1 MSSKSNNKNSL
12 DHSVPSPKK
21 NQSSNYYS
29 QLLGRTNSHLHS
41 GFMSPQINSIN
52 AIHQSQTAM
61 TNSVQ
66 VSSIL
71 YSSQNQN
78 SINSAFQN
86 SANIG
91 TAINSIQNIPINIES
106 SQKNTSQVNSSTAQS
121 NMNNSNNNY
130 KLTDILSTRY
140 SSGTLKLI
148 RNGQTSVSSNPRQ
161 LSSDARQFDGGG
173 SQHSNSNQDFNHSPA
188 NIHNNKQATLNNV
201 QLSQSSFNNTNIP
214 SSNFSSIGSATSQ
227 KQQLMNKVK
236 IQLSSQQQ
244 QKNQQ
249 FTTQPHSQ
257 NVHNIHTGY
266 GTHSTTNQNIQ
277 SNAISPRTFSN
288 LVQDKL
294 MRSKLQSSQQLQTN
308 ALGSSQSS
316 VKDTNKNALSQ
327 SKRPKSL
334 KQIENEYNSNSQNH
348 QMIHEQN
355 MNILAGMT
363 SNNRNGSEKNLL
375 RSQQMAGQIVSQNVP
390 AQQQIN
396 QQQNQYQQHVQ
407 QIQASKIMLMQQQNN
422 AHNSAIASEQLN
434 NLINT
439 QTKITNTMTP
449 STQTQASQKQE
460 INMTKHQTSHSVEKF
475 RGQSESLDT
484 HNRQQETAVHQVQKA
499 VGNKQPLKKVST
511 TIPETS
517 KNRNKKNNEF
527 NQINNNYRGSFSK
540 KQQQN
545 STLQT
550 NLSSSQHGITLHQ
563 NNQNS
568 NQQQLNNTS
577 NNTNN
582 NYMISNINNQANQ
595 GLSNSYV
602 NNHLIANS
610 SKQTLT
616 AITQRIQQNLNTL
629 TDPIHSNKAAT
640 THQNINNQQV
650 INNQQSKQNNLQN
663 IDDIINKVEIN
674 QQDMMKYEKRES
686 SEKNSQPNQPNISPI
701 SSSKTH
707 KQTNSLSESNKNSQ
721 QNTLQREDIQN
732 YQQTLQHS
740 INLLVNSTQINS
752 KSSQQPQL
760 EQINSNSNTPQGKL
774 INQGHYKH
782 QTVQSK
788 DGAKHQIYFM
798 KEKDRVSKKN
808 DYGQQKNKRKGEQS
822 TPHSNSQGY
831 PQILMSNSAL
841 NQSTQGQ
848 LALSALQKSS
858 GSITNSVNHNLLSS
872 NIMKYINKQTNK
884 NEEHQLFEQPGLNQ
898 IQTSQYL
905 ANTNKD
911 SSSKQRESHVSQQNQ
926 NSEAENHHEKKSS
939 LPEGNQTFKKVFAST
954 EGSCYLWD
962 LKNQND
968 EIIPYISPKNITNY
982 SSLTGQNKHQEKN
995 MSSIQE
1001 VNSYQSIQN
1010 KNSSQNMSNS
1020 KQLSN
1025 KHVVLSQNAFAS
1037 PISPNLQNQNQQIG
1051 NSINQSKSINEDQLN
1066 SNATIQDKGK
1076 YFQALF
1082 NNLFIKDNK
1091 KHFLEKATAQDNV
1104 LASNSNSH
1112 QKSNTEQFNNLSQ
1125 VNESTQKQ
1133 LTKDYP
1139 QSDQKLEEIPS
1150 MALSYNIK
1158 NQLKMQTSEIPQIK
1172 LYAASAETSP
1182 PLVGQNYNVEQIT
1195 QPITQINS
1203 QFVCINP
1210 FNQLKSQVLRQG
1222 EQVIEKLKE
1231 AFQKDN
1237 QQNNNS
1243 RHNGAE
1249 VSSLNSSLVQIKSRQ
1264 SLYSQSECQLQNSNS
1279 KNNLQANLIENEN
1292 NISFSQNKF
1301 QYNPNLEFKSIQ
1313 KKTEIILDRYK
1324 QNSIQQ
1330 AQSIKE
1336 SNIRISELNQILKE
1350 KDNQLQ
1356 ALQNLLKES
1365 ENLIESQKQEVNE
1378 KNEFID
1384 LLKNQIQDILQNPQ
1398 MYQTTPKNSGKTLQS
1413 FQNNNN
1419 NKINVVNNYV
1429 SSPSVANHSSHSI
1442 NSSSPKRLIKNN
1454 NYLQHPSLQPFNGA
1468 YYAQEGF
1475 ANSCSNQQQVRLSLP
1490 VFPQKHFGLSAE
1502 TPTNKQENC
1511 LFQSH
1516 KDLEESADF
1525 TGNKDNSLELLK
1537 RKYQINSLNKKYLN
1551 YNSIQVEM
1559 YGSKSLQSSQ
1569 KMHSNKD
1576 QQKGNHN
1583 QSPNNGDQENDPL
1596 NDSTKLLKQISKK
1609 SSNQHVQNLSNKD
1622 IQLSDHSWPKQIQQQ
1637 SLDFTKHNYDQNLNV
1652 NNSEQNKFIENHF
1665 NFGIQGSFSNLQT
1678 VENQEENIKHEF
1690 QNQQVHK
1697 QSEAFTQATPT
1708 NSQNQT
1714 LTNQKEN
1721 QPNQRYQN
1729 RLFSTDQEDCQSN
1742 KCSNNPFN
1750 QNDSFNTGFAH
1761 FGGSNEAE
1769 ANSQN
1774 IDNSFKECCFGQQS
1788 NNEQIFSQSDFNS
1801 NMMNVQNVVEQNQR
1815 LKSQNEEIISVSS
1828 KSSYCFKTASGCN
1841 SPNMND
1847 SFNKKQSQIQSNENN
1862 LLKESSNFNQ
1872 FNNSFNNNYKN
1883 EEEEEQEDQAAHVQ
1897 FTNSSFSQIPDIN
1910 QVQQNQLLSQNNN
1923 RQSFSGDNQ
1932 INISFEG
1939 GCGLVYQN
1947 DEKRIDEYEPIQYQN
1962 QEQQNEENQLQQ
1974 EEDQQAGISFANQSF
1989 G

>member
-1 MSSKSNNKNSL
+1 MSTKSNNKNSL

-52 AIHQSQTAM
+52 AIHQNQTAM

-91 TAINSIQNIPINIES
+91 TTINSIQNIPINLES
-106 SQKNTSQVNSSTAQS
+106 SQKNASQVHNSTTQTIT
-121 NMNNSNNNY
+121 NNSNNNY

-188 NIHNNKQATLNNV
+188 NKQNNKQSTSNNI
-201 QLSQSSFNNTNIP
+201 QLSQSTFNNTNLPI
-214 SSNFSSIGSATSQ
+214 SNFSSIGSATSQ

-244 QKNQQ
+244 SKNQQ

-257 NVHNIHTGY
+257 NVHNIHSGY
-266 GTHSTTNQNIQ
+266 GTHHSTNQNIQ
-277 SNAISPRTFSN
+277 QNAISPRTFSN

-294 MRSKLQSSQQLQTN
+294 LRSKLQSSQQLQTN

-363 SNNRNGSEKNLL
+363 HNNRNGSEKNLL

-390 AQQQIN
+390 AQQLQN
-396 QQQNQYQQHVQ
+396 QQQQNQYQQHVQ
-407 QIQASKIMLMQQQNN
+407 QIQASKIMLLQQQNN
-422 AHNSAIASEQLN
+422 THNSTISTEQLN
-434 NLINT
+434 NLMNT
-439 QTKITNTMTP
+439 QSKTTTAITP
-449 STQTQASQKQE
+449 SSQTQMSQKQE
-460 INMTKHQTSHSVEKF
+460 INITKHQTSHSVEKF

-484 HNRQQETAVHQVQKA
+484 HHRQQEVIANQGQKVA
-499 VGNKQPLKKVST
+499 GNKQPIKKVST

-517 KNRNKKNNEF
+517 KNRNKKNNDF

-545 STLQT
+545 LTLQT
-550 NLSSSQHGITLHQ
+550 NLSSSQHGINLHQ
-563 NNQNS
+563 NSQNTNS
-568 NQQQLNNTS
+568 HQLNNTS
-577 NNTNN
+577 NANS

-595 GLSNSYV
+595 GQSNGYGNS
-602 NNHLIANS
+602 NLTANS

-629 TDPIHSNKAAT
+629 TDPIHSNKAST
-640 THQNINNQQV
+640 NPQNTKDYNNQ
-650 INNQQSKQNNLQN
+650 NKQNNLQ
-663 IDDIINKVEIN
+663 IIEDIMNKVEIN
-674 QQDMMKYEKRES
+674 QQDMIKPERREP
-686 SEKNSQPNQPNISPI
+686 SEKSQTNQTNISPI
-701 SSSKTH
+701 NSSKTH
-707 KQTNSLSESNKNSQ
+707 KQTSSLSESNKNSQ
-721 QNTLQREDIQN
+721 QNTLQKDEIHN
-732 YQQTLQHS
+732 YQQTLQNS

-752 KSSQQPQL
+752 RSGQQPHL

-774 INQGHYKH
+774 INQSHYKQ
-782 QTVQSK
+782 QTQVQSK

-841 NQSTQGQ
+841 NQSSQGQ

-858 GSITNSVNHNLLSS
+858 GSISNSVNHNLLSS
-872 NIMKYINKQTNK
+872 NIIKYINKQANK

-898 IQTSQYL
+898 MQTSQYL
-905 ANTNKD
+905 ANTHKD
-911 SSSKQRESHVSQQNQ
+911 NNSSKQREYLVTQQTENQ
-926 NSEAENHHEKKSS
+926 EAEIHHEKKNS
-939 LPEGNQTFKKVFAST
+939 LPEGNQAFKKVFAST
-954 EGSCYLWD
+954 EGSYLWD
-962 LKNQND
+962 LKYQND
-968 EIIPYISPKNITNY
+968 EIIPYISPKNLTNY
-982 SSLTGQNKHQEKN
+982 NSLTGQSRYQEKN

-1010 KNSSQNMSNS
+1010 KNSSQNISNS
-1020 KQLSN
+1020 KQQSN

-1037 PISPNLQNQNQQIG
+1037 PISSTLQNQNQQTG
-1051 NSINQSKSINEDQLN
+1051 NSINQSKSINEEQQ
-1066 SNATIQDKGK
+1066 SNNAGIQDKGK

-1082 NNLFIKDNK
+1082 NNLFIIKDNK
-1091 KHFLEKATAQDNV
+1091 KHFLEKVTAQEI
-1104 LASNSNSH
+1104 ASNSNSH
-1112 QKSNTEQFNNLSQ
+1112 QKSNIEQLNNLSQ
-1125 VNESTQKQ
+1125 VNEQKQ
-1133 LTKDYP
+1133 KHQTKDYP

-1150 MALSYNIK
+1150 IAISCNLK
-1158 NQLKMQTSEIPQIK
+1158 NQLKMQASDIPQIK

-1195 QPITQINS
+1195 QPITQINN

-1231 AFQKDN
+1231 VVQKDV
-1237 QQNNNS
+1237 QQNKDSNL
-1243 RHNGAE
+1243 NGAE
-1249 VSSLNSSLVQIKSRQ
+1249 LSSLNSSLVQIKSRQ
-1264 SLYSQSECQLQNSNS
+1264 SLYSQSECHLQHSSS
-1279 KNNLQANLIENEN
+1279 KNNLLANQIENEN
-1292 NISFSQNKF
+1292 NISFSQNKL
-1301 QYNPNLEFKSIQ
+1301 QYIPNLEFKSIQ

-1324 QNSIQQ
+1324 QHSIQQ
-1330 AQSIKE
+1330 AQQITE
-1336 SNIRISELNQILKE
+1336 HNIRISELNQILKE
-1350 KDNQLQ
+1350 KDNQLL

-1378 KNEFID
+1378 KNDFID
-1384 LLKNQIQDILQNPQ
+1384 LLKTQIQDILQNPQ
-1398 MYQTTPKNSGKTLQS
+1398 LYQSIPKNCGQTM
-1413 FQNNNN
+1413 QNNQN
-1419 NKINVVNNYV
+1419 INVVNNYV
-1429 SSPSVANHSSHSI
+1429 SSPSAANHSSHSI

-1454 NYLQHPSLQPFNGA
+1454 NYLQHPSQQPFNGM

-1475 ANSCSNQQQVRLSLP
+1475 ANSQQKQQQVRLSLP
-1490 VFPQKHFGLSAE
+1490 VFPQKHFGISTE
-1502 TPTNKQENC
+1502 TPTNNLENG

-1516 KDLEESADF
+1516 QNLEESADF
-1525 TGNKDNSLELLK
+1525 TGNKDNSLESLK
-1537 RKYQINSLNKKYLN
+1537 RKYQVNSLNKKSLS
-1551 YNSIQVEM
+1551 YNPFQSEM
-1559 YGSKSLQSSQ
+1559 YGSKGLQSGQ
-1569 KMHSNKD
+1569 KIYNNKD
-1576 QQKGNHN
+1576 QLKESTN
-1583 QSPNNGDQENDPL
+1583 QNSNNGEQENDPL

-1609 SSNQHVQNLSNKD
+1609 GQNQHAIQNHSNKD
-1622 IQLSDHSWPKQIQQQ
+1622 IQFSDNSWPKQIQQQ
-1637 SLDFTKHNYDQNLNV
+1637 SLDFTKQNYDQNQNV
-1652 NNSEQNKFIENHF
+1652 ANNESNKFIENHF

-1678 VENQEENIKHEF
+1678 IENQEENTKNEF
-1690 QNQQVHK
+1690 QNQQMHK

-1714 LTNQKEN
+1714 LAHLKEN
-1721 QPNQRYQN
+1721 QSNQRYQN

-1750 QNDSFNTGFAH
+1750 PNDSFNTGFAH

-1774 IDNSFKECCFGQQS
+1774 IENSFKECHFGQS
-1788 NNEQIFSQSDFNS
+1788 YNNEQQCQQPDFHN
-1801 NMMNVQNVVEQNQR
+1801 NVLNNQNLIEQNQR
-1815 LKSQNEEIISVSS
+1815 MKSQNEEIISVSS
-1828 KSSYCFKTASGCN
+1828 KSSYCFKTASDCN

-1847 SFNKKQSQIQSNENN
+1847 SFNKKSYQIQPNENN
-1862 LLKESSNFNQ
+1862 QLKENTNFNQ
-1872 FNNSFNNNYKN
+1872 FNSSFNNNYIN
-1883 EEEEEQEDQAAHVQ
+1883 EEEQAAAPIQ
-1897 FTNSSFSQIPDIN
+1897 FANSSFSQIPESG
-1910 QVQQNQLLSQNNN
+1910 QTQLNQLSNQNNN
-1923 RQSFSGDNQ
+1923 RQSFSCENQ

-1939 GCGLVYQN
+1939 GFGCQN
-1947 DEKRIDEYEPIQYQN
+1947 DEKRLDEQETIQN
-1962 QEQQNEENQLQQ
+1962 QNQNQDQQNEFYQQ
-1974 EEDQQAGISFANQSF
+1974 EGQSQGMNFADQSF

>member
-1 MSSKSNNKNSL
+1 MSTKLNNKNYL
-12 DHSVPSPKK
+12 DHSVSSPKK

-61 TNSVQ
+61 TNSIQ

-71 YSSQNQN
+71 HQSQNQN

-86 SANIG
+86 SANIV
-91 TAINSIQNIPINIES
+91 TAINSIQNIPINLES
-106 SQKNTSQVNSSTAQS
+106 SQKNANQVSNSTSQNIT
-121 NMNNSNNNY
+121 NNTNNNF

-148 RNGQTSVSSNPRQ
+148 RNGQASISSNPRQ

-188 NIHNNKQATLNNV
+188 NIHNNKQSTLNNG
-201 QLSQSSFNNTNIP
+201 QLSQNTFNNTNIP

-249 FTTQPHSQ
+249 FATQLHSQ
-257 NVHNIHTGY
+257 NVHNIHSGY
-266 GTHSTTNQNIQ
+266 GAHSSTNQNVQ
-277 SNAISPRTFSN
+277 QNAISPRTFSN

-363 SNNRNGSEKNLL
+363 HNNRNGSEKNLL
-375 RSQQMAGQIVSQNVP
+375 RSQQMAGQIVSQNIP
-390 AQQQIN
+390 ASQSQN

-407 QIQASKIMLMQQQNN
+407 QIQASKVMLLQQQNN
-422 AHNSAIASEQLN
+422 THNSTTTNTDQLN
-434 NLINT
+434 NLINISS
-439 QTKITNTMTP
+439 KANNSVTP
-449 STQTQASQKQE
+449 SSQTQMSQKYE
-460 INMTKHQTSHSVEKF
+460 TNMTKHQTSHSVEKF

-484 HNRQQETAVHQVQKA
+484 HNRQQDNIVHQVEKI
-499 VGNKQPLKKVST
+499 VGNKQQLKKVST

-517 KNRNKKNNEF
+517 KNRNKKNNEH
-527 NQINNNYRGSFSK
+527 NYRGSFSK

-545 STLQT
+545 QTLQT
-550 NLSSSQHGITLHQ
+550 NLSSSQQGIALHQ
-563 NNQNS
+563 NYQNANS
-568 NQQQLNNTS
+568 HQLNNAS
-577 NNTNN
+577 NTNN
-582 NYMISNINNQANQ
+582 NYMISNFINQANQ
-595 GLSNSYV
+595 GLSNSYA
-602 NNHLIANS
+602 NSNLIANS

-629 TDPIHSNKAAT
+629 TDPIHSNKAVSNS
-640 THQNINNQQV
+640 QNTKDQQVSNNQQ
-650 INNQQSKQNNLQN
+650 NKQNNIQN
-663 IDDIINKVEIN
+663 TDDIINKVEIN
-674 QQDMMKYEKRES
+674 QQDMIRYEKREP
-686 SEKNSQPNQPNISPI
+686 SEKNSQINQANISPI
-701 SSSKTH
+701 SSSKMH
-707 KQTNSLSESNKNSQ
+707 KQTNSFSESNKNSQ
-721 QNTLQREDIQN
+721 QNTLQKEEIHN
-732 YQQTLQHS
+732 YQQNLQHS
-740 INLLVNSTQINS
+740 INLLINNSQIHS
-752 KSSQQPQL
+752 KSGQQPHV

-774 INQGHYKH
+774 INQGHYKQ
-782 QTVQSK
+782 QTQAQNK

-841 NQSTQGQ
+841 NQSSQGR

-858 GSITNSVNHNLLSS
+858 GSITNSVNHHLLNS
-872 NIMKYINKQTNK
+872 NIIKYINKQSNK
-884 NEEHQLFEQPGLNQ
+884 NEENQLFEQQGLNQ
-898 IQTSQYL
+898 MQISQYL
-905 ANTNKD
+905 ANIQKD
-911 SSSKQRESHVSQQNQ
+911 NSSKKRDSHVVQQNQ
-926 NSEAENHHEKKSS
+926 NQEAEIHHEKKNSF
-939 LPEGNQTFKKVFAST
+939 PEENQSFKKAFASA
-954 EGSCYLWD
+954 EGSYLWD
-962 LKNQND
+962 LKYQND

-982 SSLTGQNKHQEKN
+982 NSLTGQIKNQEKN

-1001 VNSYQSIQN
+1001 VNSHQSIQN
-1010 KNSSQNMSNS
+1010 KNSSQNISNS
-1020 KQLSN
+1020 KQQSN

-1037 PISPNLQNQNQQIG
+1037 PIFPNIQNQNQQIG
-1051 NSINQSKSINEDQLN
+1051 SSINQSKSINEDYQN
-1066 SNATIQDKGK
+1066 NNATNQDKGK
-1076 YFQALF
+1076 YYQTLF
-1082 NNLFIKDNK
+1082 NIVVKDNK
-1091 KHFLEKATAQDNV
+1091 KHILEKAMAQEIV
-1104 LASNSNSH
+1104 LTGNSNSH
-1112 QKSNTEQFNNLSQ
+1112 QKSNMQQLNSLSQ
-1125 VNESTQKQ
+1125 VNEPVQKQ
-1133 LTKDYP
+1133 PTKDYP

-1150 MALSYNIK
+1150 NTISYNAK
-1158 NQLKMQTSEIPQIK
+1158 SQFKMQTSGIPQIK

-1182 PLVGQNYNVEQIT
+1182 PLAGQNYNVEQIT

-1210 FNQLKSQVLRQG
+1210 FNQLRSQVLRQG

-1231 AFQKDN
+1231 VAQKDIK
-1237 QQNNNS
+1237 QNNS
-1243 RHNGAE
+1243 SHHNGAE
-1249 VSSLNSSLVQIKSRQ
+1249 LSSLNSSLVQIKSRQ
-1264 SLYSQSECQLQNSNS
+1264 SVYSQSECQLQHSKS
-1279 KNNLQANLIENEN
+1279 KNNLLANHIESEN

-1313 KKTEIILDRYK
+1313 KKTEAVLDRYK
-1324 QNSIQQ
+1324 QHSIQQ

-1336 SNIRISELNQILKE
+1336 CNIRISELNSILKE

-1378 KNEFID
+1378 KNDFIN
-1384 LLKNQIQDILQNPQ
+1384 LLNTQIQDILQNSQ
-1398 MYQTTPKNSGKTLQS
+1398 MYQTTPKNSDQTLQT
-1413 FQNNNN
+1413 FQNKNN
-1419 NKINVVNNYV
+1419 INVVNNYV
-1429 SSPSVANHSSHSI
+1429 SSPSAANHSNHSI

-1454 NYLQHPSLQPFNGA
+1454 NYLQYPSLIPFNGA
-1468 YYAQEGF
+1468 SYAQEGS
-1475 ANSCSNQQQVRLSLP
+1475 ANLQSNQQQVRLSLP
-1490 VFPQKHFGLSAE
+1490 VFPQKHFGLSTE
-1502 TPTNKQENC
+1502 TPTSNQENC

-1525 TGNKDNSLELLK
+1525 TGNKDNSLESLK
-1537 RKYQINSLNKKYLN
+1537 RKYQINSLNKKSLN
-1551 YNSIQVEM
+1551 YNSFQIEM

-1569 KMHSNKD
+1569 NMYSNKD
-1576 QQKGNHN
+1576 QLKGNNN
-1583 QSPNNGDQENDPL
+1583 QNSNNGEQENDPL

-1609 SSNQHVQNLSNKD
+1609 CQNQHDQNLSNKD
-1622 IQLSDHSWPKQIQQQ
+1622 NDFSDNSWPRQIKQQ
-1637 SLDFTKHNYDQNLNV
+1637 SLDFTKHNYDQNINV
-1652 NNSEQNKFIENHF
+1652 INNESNKFIENHY

-1678 VENQEENIKHEF
+1678 VENQEENIKNEF
-1690 QNQQVHK
+1690 QNQQIHK

-1708 NSQNQT
+1708 NSQNQA
-1714 LTNQKEN
+1714 LTNQKES

-1750 QNDSFNTGFAH
+1750 PNDSFNTGFAH

-1769 ANSQN
+1769 TNSQN
-1774 IDNSFKECCFGQQS
+1774 IDNSFKEFPFGQSS
-1788 NNEQIFSQSDFNS
+1788 NNEQTFSQSELHN
-1801 NMMNVQNVVEQNQR
+1801 NNVTNAQNLIEQNNR
-1815 LKSQNEEIISVSS
+1815 LKFQNEEIISVSS
-1828 KSSYCFKTASGCN
+1828 KSSYYFKTASDCN

-1847 SFNKKQSQIQSNENN
+1847 GFNKKQQSTQLKENN
-1862 LLKESSNFNQ
+1862 QIKDSSNFNQ

-1883 EEEEEQEDQAAHVQ
+1883 EDDQEDQAAAAATIQ
-1897 FTNSSFSQIPDIN
+1897 FANSSFSQIPENDQAQSN
-1910 QVQQNQLLSQNNN
+1910 QQSNQNNN
-1923 RQSFSGDNQ
+1923 MQSFSCENQ

-1939 GCGLVYQN
+1939 GLGCQN
-1947 DEKRIDEYEPIQYQN
+1947 DEKRVIEQELIQNQN
-1962 QEQQNEENQLQQ
+1962 QEQQNEENELQQ
-1974 EEDQQAGISFANQSF
+1974 EEDQQQGISFANQSF